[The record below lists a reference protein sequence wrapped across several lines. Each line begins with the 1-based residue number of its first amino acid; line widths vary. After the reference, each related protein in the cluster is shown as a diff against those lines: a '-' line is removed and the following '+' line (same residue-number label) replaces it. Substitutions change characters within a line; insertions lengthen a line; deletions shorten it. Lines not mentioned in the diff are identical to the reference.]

1 MVYPHSPPC
10 LDKHTCTF
18 ALTHTHPHA
27 YTNTNAHPYTQANT
41 AQPRPTNALTLTLTL
56 AFIAYILTHTPTHLL
71 TRPESNKKM
80 LAL

>member
-1 MVYPHSPPC
+1 MKGDGAPTLRH
-10 LDKHTCTF
+10 LDKYTCTF
-18 ALTHTHPHA
+18 AHTHTHPHA

-41 AQPRPTNALTLTLTL
+41 AQPRPTNALTL
-56 AFIAYILTHTPTHLL
+56 AFIAYILTPTPTHLL